1 MTRQRGPLYALL
13 AVVAVAAAVLS
24 FAALRDLALLC
35 GFSPALAWLLPVTV
49 DAGAASGSFVW
60 LARWTPP
67 TATRYGRTLALLLL
81 TSSVG
86 GNALG
91 HGLSAYDA
99 RPHWLV
105 VVGVSAIAPAV
116 LGALV
121 HLVVLVGR
129 PIEDVCDAA
138 DHGHEEVADVRS
150 PTSDAPTA
158 ADLVAERAPLHSV
171 PITAGIP
178 TVAPVKR
185 TSPAASTQTAS
196 ARVTELPP
204 DLAEQAAPLIAAGY
218 GRPRLAKELG
228 ITTTLARSLLDEHRA
243 SQ

>member
-1 MTRQRGPLYALL
+1 MTRQRGPLYVLL

-67 TATRYGRTLALLLL
+67 AATAYGRTLALLLL
-81 TSSVG
+81 ASSVG

-91 HGLSAYDA
+91 HGLSAYNA

-129 PIEDVCDAA
+129 PVEDAA
-138 DHGHEEVADVRS
+138 TQAALPVA
-150 PTSDAPTA
+150 PEAPNETPFPCE
-158 ADLVAERAPLHSV
+158 VAERAPLHSV
-171 PITAGIP
+171 PSNADPTPPAGIP
-178 TVAPVKR
+178 VVKAI
-185 TSPAASTQTAS
+185 SPARTRQSTSS
-196 ARVTELPP
+196 ARVAEPTEDVLGKVR
-204 DLAEQAAPLIAAGY
+204 DAVAAGT
-218 GRPRLAKELG
+218 GRGVLARELG
-228 ITTTLARSLLDEHRA
+228 VKPHVARALIDQVKA

>member
-1 MTRQRGPLYALL
+1 MTRQRGPLYILL

-67 TATRYGRTLALLLL
+67 AATAYGRTLALLLL
-81 TSSVG
+81 ASSVG

-129 PIEDVCDAA
+129 AEPVVLLESSSSTRTSPGAA
-138 DHGHEEVADVRS
+138 TRN
-150 PTSDAPTA
+150 PTRKPEP
-158 ADLVAERAPLHSV
+158 VEPERAPLHSV
-171 PITAGIP
+171 PSNADPTPPSGIP
-178 TVAPVKR
+178 VVKAV
-185 TSPAASTQTAS
+185 SPARTAVPTTS
-196 ARVTELPP
+196 ARVDES
-204 DLAEQAAPLIAAGY
+204 DKVLARVREMVAAGN
-218 GRPRLAKELG
+218 GRPAIAKTLG
-228 ITTTLARSLLDEHRA
+228 VKDHVARTLMAKA